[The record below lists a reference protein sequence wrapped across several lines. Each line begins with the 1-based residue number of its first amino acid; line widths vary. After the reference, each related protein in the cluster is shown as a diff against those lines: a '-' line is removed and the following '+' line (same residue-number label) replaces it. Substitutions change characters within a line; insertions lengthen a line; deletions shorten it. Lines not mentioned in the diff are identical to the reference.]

1 MEKTEFQTIQ
11 VSKEA
16 AVYINDYRC
25 DNLDF
30 FFREKDNIADAFSAL
45 EMVSDDDFTEKEVVR
60 QTLSHYN
67 ALINTLIQRPE
78 S

>member
-16 AVYINDYRC
+16 AVYINDYRS

-60 QTLSHYN
+60 QALSHYN
-67 ALINTLIQRPE
+67 ALINTLIQHPE